1 MTASHQERVKVTK
14 REHAPVWMSVVS
26 GLTGQAPLSREH
38 ARKRL
43 AILLIL
49 ATASA
54 SLIGL
59 VLALDQ
65 ALR

>member
-1 MTASHQERVKVTK
+1 MTASHQGQVTVTMH
-14 REHAPVWMSVVS
+14 EHAPVWITIVS
-26 GLTGQAPLSREH
+26 GLTGQAPLSRER

-43 AILLIL
+43 AALLII
-49 ATASA
+49 AAASA
-54 SLIGL
+54 SLVGL